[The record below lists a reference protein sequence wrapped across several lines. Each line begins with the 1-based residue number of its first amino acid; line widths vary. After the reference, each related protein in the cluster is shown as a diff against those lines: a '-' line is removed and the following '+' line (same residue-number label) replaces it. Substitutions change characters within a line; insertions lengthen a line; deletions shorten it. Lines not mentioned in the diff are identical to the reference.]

1 MEEIKSTIKG
11 KFYEFNQNNTGGS
24 FATDS
29 ELCHRLLIEANSED
43 EAIFK
48 AESMGVYFNGVEND
62 MDCPCCG
69 DRWYFPSEV
78 EFPYAYGS
86 MTEKEAISASEMY
99 GAEVVEAKRGWKD
112 RNKDVVFSTP
122 ESYAQ
127 YLADNHGWTSPDVR
141 IFRSDGSVVEIFSQ
155 RK

>member
-1 MEEIKSTIKG
+1 MEEIKSTIKS

-29 ELCHRLLIEANSED
+29 EVCHRLLIEANSED
-43 EAIFK
+43 EAILK
-48 AESMGVYFNGVEND
+48 AESMGVYFNGVDEG

-86 MTEKEAISASEMY
+86 FGEKESLSIAERY
-99 GAEVVEAKRGWKD
+99 GAEVVESKRVWKD

-141 IFRSDGSVVEIFSQ
+141 IFRSDGSVVEIFPQ